1 MPIFEEEIDSSN
13 FGDSKFDLDAEP
25 IYDKYDD
32 NYNLIIG
39 FKNHMKEFKFFEALD
54 VENSDQQVVKCKS
67 QFVVYSEDTMFY
79 DMVVEFQFSALS
91 DQLYHSPDHHND
103 VRRKVVNQVIQHCG
117 VIGVKLVMFPKKYA
131 SGSEKRKRKKQ
142 QEDFISSQR
151 GSLDKFFKKR
161 GVSSE
166 NQSENEVTEGVQ
178 DIGENENEVAERV
191 EDIGENENE
200 VAEGVEDIGEH
211 ENDQTENMEETNVL
225 ESENIEINC
234 VSEPLEGTMPLNI
247 YDPRVWD
254 SLDGKMRDLLVEKGP
269 IRETNIVFPKDNL
282 NRGFSLDYFSQKM
295 SNGELSDRKWLVYSK
310 DLDKSQLANEGI
322 NDWKHL
328 GDKLKQHEK
337 SREHLSNLRAWNE
350 LRVRLSTNQTIDK
363 ELQEQIKKDTEHWKE
378 VMVRVISVIKRLAM
392 NNIAFRG
399 TNEKIYEDSNGNFL
413 GFLES
418 IGEFDP
424 IMKHHFRL
432 IQNKN
437 IHYHYLSHKIQN
449 ELIAMLASS
458 VKSAII
464 KKIKEAKYFSVIL
477 DCTPDASHKEQMTL
491 IIRCVDV
498 ASCPIK
504 VEEYFLEFLNVEDTS
519 GLGLFNELQAAL
531 SSLDLDIDDVR
542 GQGYDNGSNMRGK
555 HQGVQKRL
563 LDINPRAFYM
573 SCDELTLKSLS
584 ATRWESRIESVK
596 AIKSQFPKIKEAL
609 IKLAEVGDAYDNH
622 LSWEVG
628 KLLDGEFSSFDFIL
642 SLVIWHDISN
652 KINMVS
658 KNLQAGDMI
667 LDVAIKSLKGLISF
681 FEKYR
686 EDGFN
691 SAIIDAKEIANEMGI
706 ESVFPVKRRVIRKR
720 HFDEIPNTDREQ
732 QSAQEDFRTDY
743 FLVLVDMALSQL
755 KSRFEQMESFEYV
768 FGFLFEAS
776 QLVSLDD
783 EEMKNCC
790 LKLELALKHGEL
802 SDIDA
807 KYLLS
812 ELQILQE
819 MLPNEAYETGKPW
832 NSIKIMEFAK
842 EMDMFPNILVAYRI
856 LLTVPVTVASAE
868 RSFSKLKLLKSYLR
882 TTMTQDRLNGL
893 AILSIEKNM
902 LKNVEVEHIID
913 DFASKNA
920 RRSHFR

>member
-1 MPIFEEEIDSSN
+1 
-13 FGDSKFDLDAEP
+13 
-25 IYDKYDD
+25 
-32 NYNLIIG
+32 
-39 FKNHMKEFKFFEALD
+39 
-54 VENSDQQVVKCKS
+54 
-67 QFVVYSEDTMFY
+67 
-79 DMVVEFQFSALS
+79 
-91 DQLYHSPDHHND
+91 
-103 VRRKVVNQVIQHCG
+103 
-117 VIGVKLVMFPKKYA
+117 
-131 SGSEKRKRKKQ
+131 
-142 QEDFISSQR
+142 
-151 GSLDKFFKKR
+151 
-161 GVSSE
+161 
-166 NQSENEVTEGVQ
+166 
-178 DIGENENEVAERV
+178 
-191 EDIGENENE
+191 
-200 VAEGVEDIGEH
+200 
-211 ENDQTENMEETNVL
+211 
-225 ESENIEINC
+225 
-234 VSEPLEGTMPLNI
+234 
-247 YDPRVWD
+247 
-254 SLDGKMRDLLVEKGP
+254 MRDLLVEKGP

-282 NRGFSLDYFSQKM
+282 NRVFSLDYFSQKM

-310 DLDKSQLANEGI
+310 DLDKIFCFCCKVVRKAHSRSQLANEGI

-519 GLGLFNELQAAL
+519 GFGLFNELQAAL

-573 SCDELTLKSLS
+573 PCGCHSLNLVLCDMANSCLKGKSFFGACQAIYNVFANSTKRWNLLLEYVDELTLKSLS
-584 ATRWESRIESVK
+584 ATWWESRIESVK

-609 IKLAEVGDAYDNH
+609 IKLAKVGDAYDNH

-642 SLVIWHDISN
+642 SLVIWRDILH

-720 HFDEIPNTDREQ
+720 HLDEIPDTDREQ

-743 FLVLVDMALSQL
+743 FLVLVDIALSQL

-768 FGFLFEAS
+768 FGFLFDAS
-776 QLVSLDD
+776 RLVSLDD
-783 EEMKNCC
+783 EELKNCC
-790 LKLELALKHGEL
+790 LKLELALKHGEV

-842 EMDMFPNILVAYRI
+842 KNGYV
-856 LLTVPVTVASAE
+856 
-868 RSFSKLKLLKSYLR
+868 SKYFGCL
-882 TTMTQDRLNGL
+882 
-893 AILSIEKNM
+893 
-902 LKNVEVEHIID
+902 
-913 DFASKNA
+913 
-920 RRSHFR
+920 